1 MFSQT
6 GKETISREMKFM
18 AKDEDIPVQLGGS
31 KKKKKYYSEKP
42 KQSSGMYKED
52 VYEDPAKAM
61 K

>member
-31 KKKKKYYSEKP
+31 MKKKKYFSEKP
-42 KQSSGMYKED
+42 
-52 VYEDPAKAM
+52 
-61 K
+61 